1 MSNLIVEE
9 NHKIFAQ
16 KEPSIILPSSP
27 KSLSKINEDI
37 LITHEDKEQ
46 MKQNKKQI
54 KIKSENDPF
63 ERLKKLEEMIDNKN
77 QHVNDIYTK
86 LDKLNEI
93 EKNVK
98 NPKNSFEKIK
108 ANKAEKLKEKL
119 NLNIISLNKKLA
131 SITEKEKKIEDAIL
145 FNGSG
150 SGSIPDK
157 EKLKEIKDKKE
168 LILLKIKE
176 NNDEIKK
183 MNEKDKKST
192 YKEKQKTFIE
202 NLEKIKEN
210 YTPKL
215 YVRKNILKLSNDNIN
230 SNANEEYNKCLQE
243 EQLQQRIKENQIKEL
258 KYKELREKELER
270 IKLRKLNTE
279 IKHDKSLINN
289 NWLKEYANSNNYYLW
304 EKKEKER
311 RNKEESLI
319 ALENKKRKMMYCPI
333 SSEELNNFSNE
344 VRNNQL
350 KLKNDLKLK
359 KLQLEELWK
368 ERKELIPAYK
378 SKFELSN
385 MQRDNDIK
393 QQQLLKKERI
403 IENRLERIN
412 FSQDVSKNFKPK
424 YINDKLKNERLERIQ
439 ELAGTNK
446 KNEIKALSNRLKL
459 KSIQI
464 VKSQP
469 KNFKIDNNFVIQE
482 TIAEQQAKKIRRKE
496 EKERNLTS
504 DRYNIKNN
512 DNDKD
517 NIAQQ
522 VKRWKNILKNN
533 GDIFN
538 IEENEKI
545 KQENENSG
553 IIKEN
558 ETNEDKEKIEDNKD
572 QEIKEEKNINTII
585 IKEEK
590 SINLN
595 KIENNNSNKIKESK
609 GNLDVNS
616 KSNSNSNSNDSGNNN
631 INNKINNKQN
641 TNVYKSKEY
650 LDNKKFIENIEKKLK
665 FINQYVGQ

>member
-368 ERKELIPAYK
+368 ERIELIPAYK

>member
-9 NHKIFAQ
+9 NLKIFSQ
-16 KEPSIILPSSP
+16 KEPSMILPSSP
-27 KSLSKINEDI
+27 KTISKINEEF
-37 LITHEDKEQ
+37 LTTHEDKEE

-54 KIKSENDPF
+54 QIKSEDDPF

-77 QHVNDIYTK
+77 QQVNNIYTR

-93 EKNVK
+93 ENNIK
-98 NPKNSFEKIK
+98 NPKNSFEKLK
-108 ANKAEKLKEKL
+108 RNKDEKLKEKL
-119 NLNIISLNKKLA
+119 NINIISLNKKLI

-150 SGSIPDK
+150 GGSIPDK

-176 NNDEIKK
+176 NNEEIKK
-183 MNEKDKKST
+183 MNEKDKKNT

-215 YVRKNILKLSNDNIN
+215 YVSKNKLKLSNENIN

-243 EQLQQRIKENQIKEL
+243 EQLQQRIKEDQIKEL

-289 NWLKEYANSNNYYLW
+289 NWLKEYTNGKNYFLW
-304 EKKEKER
+304 EKKENER
-311 RNKEESLI
+311 KKKEESLI
-319 ALENKKRKMMYCPI
+319 ALEIKKRKMIYCPI

-368 ERKELIPAYK
+368 ERKDLIPPHK

-385 MQRDNDIK
+385 IQRDNDFK
-393 QQQLLKKERI
+393 QQQILKKERI
-403 IENRLERIN
+403 KENRLERIN
-412 FSQDVSKNFKPK
+412 FSQDVSKYFKPK
-424 YINDKLKNERLERIQ
+424 FINDKLKHERLERIQ

-446 KNEIKALSNRLKL
+446 KNEIKALGNRLKL

-482 TIAEQQAKKIRRKE
+482 TIAEQQAKKIKRKE

-504 DRYNIKNN
+504 DMNNKKNN
-512 DNDKD
+512 ENDED

-558 ETNEDKEKIEDNKD
+558 ENNEDKVKFEDNKD
-572 QEIKEEKNINTII
+572 KEIKEDNMNIIKEEKN
-585 IKEEK
+585 
-590 SINLN
+590 INLN
-595 KIENNNSNKIKESK
+595 KIENNNFNKIKESK
-609 GNLDVNS
+609 GNFDVNI
-616 KSNSNSNSNDSGNNN
+616 KSNSNGSGKNN
-631 INNKINNKQN
+631 IDNKKNNKQN
-641 TNVYKSKEY
+641 SNVYKSKEY
-650 LDNKKFIENIEKKLK
+650 IDNKKFIESIEKKLN

>member
-304 EKKEKER
+304 VKKEKER

-319 ALENKKRKMMYCPI
+319 SLENKKRKMMYCPI

-368 ERKELIPAYK
+368 ERIELIPAYK

-616 KSNSNSNSNDSGNNN
+616 KSNSNSNDSGNNN

>member
-27 KSLSKINEDI
+27 KTISKINEDF
-37 LITHEDKEQ
+37 LMSHEDKEQ

-54 KIKSENDPF
+54 KSQSEDDPF

-77 QHVNDIYTK
+77 QHVNNIYTR

-98 NPKNSFEKIK
+98 NPKNIFEKLETHK
-108 ANKAEKLKEKL
+108 EEKLKKKL
-119 NLNIISLNKKLA
+119 NLNIISLNKKLT

-150 SGSIPDK
+150 GGSIPDK
-157 EKLKEIKDKKE
+157 ERLKEIKDKKE

-192 YKEKQKTFIE
+192 YKEKQRTFIE

-210 YTPKL
+210 YTQKFN
-215 YVRKNILKLSNDNIN
+215 VRKNILKLSNDNIN

-243 EQLQQRIKENQIKEL
+243 EQLQKRIKEDQLKEL

-270 IKLRKLNTE
+270 IKQRKLNTE
-279 IKHDKSLINN
+279 IKHDKSLVNN
-289 NWLKEYANSNNYYLW
+289 DWLKEYANGNNYFLW

-319 ALENKKRKMMYCPI
+319 ALENKKRKMMFCPI

-344 VRNNQL
+344 VRNNQM

-359 KLQLEELWK
+359 KLQLEELWR
-368 ERKELIPAYK
+368 ERKELIPSHK

-385 MQRDNDIK
+385 IQRDNEFK
-393 QQQLLKKERI
+393 QQQILKKERI
-403 IENRLERIN
+403 MENRLERIN
-412 FSQDVSKNFKPK
+412 FSQDVTKNFKPK

-464 VKSQP
+464 IKSQP
-469 KNFKIDNNFVIQE
+469 KNFRVDNNFVIQE
-482 TIAEQQAKKIRRKE
+482 TIAEQQAKKIKRKE
-496 EKERNLTS
+496 EKLRNLTS
-504 DRYNIKNN
+504 DKNYIKNN
-512 DNDKD
+512 DNDED

-522 VKRWKNILKNN
+522 VKKWKNILKNN

-553 IIKEN
+553 IVKEN
-558 ETNEDKEKIEDNKD
+558 ENNEDKDKIEDYKD
-572 QEIKEEKNINTII
+572 NESKDEKNDNFNIIKEEKN
-585 IKEEK
+585 
-590 SINLN
+590 INLN

-609 GNLDVNS
+609 GNFDVNI
-616 KSNSNSNSNDSGNNN
+616 KSNSNGSGKNN
-631 INNKINNKQN
+631 IDNKKNNKQN
-641 TNVYKSKEY
+641 SNVYKSKEY
-650 LDNKKFIENIEKKLK
+650 IDNKKFIESIEKKLN

>member
-9 NHKIFAQ
+9 NLKIFSQ
-16 KEPSIILPSSP
+16 KEPSMILPSSP
-27 KSLSKINEDI
+27 KTISKINEEF
-37 LITHEDKEQ
+37 LTTHEDKEE

-54 KIKSENDPF
+54 QIKSEDDPF

-77 QHVNDIYTK
+77 QQVNNIYTR

-93 EKNVK
+93 EKNIK
-98 NPKNSFEKIK
+98 NPKNSFEKLK
-108 ANKAEKLKEKL
+108 RNKDEKLKEKL
-119 NLNIISLNKKLA
+119 NINIISLNKKLI

-150 SGSIPDK
+150 GGSIPDK

-176 NNDEIKK
+176 NNEEIKK
-183 MNEKDKKST
+183 MNEKDKKNT

-215 YVRKNILKLSNDNIN
+215 YVSKNILKLSNENIN

-243 EQLQQRIKENQIKEL
+243 EQLQQRIKEDQIKEL

-289 NWLKEYANSNNYYLW
+289 NWLKEYTNGKNYFLW
-304 EKKEKER
+304 EKKENER
-311 RNKEESLI
+311 KKKEESLI
-319 ALENKKRKMMYCPI
+319 ALEIKKRKMIYCPI

-368 ERKELIPAYK
+368 ERKDLIPPHK

-385 MQRDNDIK
+385 IQRDNDFK
-393 QQQLLKKERI
+393 QQQILKKERI
-403 IENRLERIN
+403 KENRLERIN
-412 FSQDVSKNFKPK
+412 FSQDVSKYFKPK
-424 YINDKLKNERLERIQ
+424 FINDKLKHERLERIQ

-446 KNEIKALSNRLKL
+446 KNEIKALGNRLKL

-482 TIAEQQAKKIRRKE
+482 TIAEQQAKKIKRKE

-504 DRYNIKNN
+504 DRNNKKNN
-512 DNDKD
+512 ENDED

-558 ETNEDKEKIEDNKD
+558 ENNEDKEKFEDNKD
-572 QEIKEEKNINTII
+572 KEIKEEKNDNMNI

-590 SINLN
+590 NINLN
-595 KIENNNSNKIKESK
+595 KIENNNFNKIKESK
-609 GNLDVNS
+609 GNFDVNI
-616 KSNSNSNSNDSGNNN
+616 KSNSNGSGKNN
-631 INNKINNKQN
+631 IDNKKNNKQN
-641 TNVYKSKEY
+641 SNVYKSKEY
-650 LDNKKFIENIEKKLK
+650 IDNKKFIESIEKKLN

>member
-9 NHKIFAQ
+9 NHKIFSQ

-27 KSLSKINEDI
+27 KTISKINED
-37 LITHEDKEQ
+37 LLLTHEDKEQ

-54 KIKSENDPF
+54 KSKNEDDPF
-63 ERLKKLEEMIDNKN
+63 ERLKKLEEMIDNNN
-77 QHVNDIYTK
+77 QHVNDIYNR
-86 LDKLNEI
+86 LDKLKEK

-98 NPKNSFEKIK
+98 YPKNSFEKLE

-119 NLNIISLNKKLA
+119 NLDIINLNKKLA
-131 SITEKEKKIEDAIL
+131 SITEKEKKIENAIL

-150 SGSIPDK
+150 GGSIPDK
-157 EKLKEIKDKKE
+157 EKLKEIKNKKE

-183 MNEKDKKST
+183 MNEKDKKSI
-192 YKEKQKTFIE
+192 YKENQRTFIE

-210 YTPKL
+210 YTQKF
-215 YVRKNILKLSNDNIN
+215 YVRKNILKLANDIIN
-230 SNANEEYNKCLQE
+230 SNANEEFNKCLKE
-243 EQLQQRIKENQIKEL
+243 EQLQQRIKEDQIKEL

-279 IKHDKSLINN
+279 IKHDKSLVNN
-289 NWLKEYANSNNYYLW
+289 NWVKEYANGKSYFLW

-319 ALENKKRKMMYCPI
+319 ALEIKKRKMMFTPI
-333 SSEELNNFSNE
+333 SSEELNQFSDE

-359 KLQLEELWK
+359 KLQLEEIWR
-368 ERKELIPAYK
+368 ERKDLIPSHK
-378 SKFELSN
+378 SIFELSN
-385 MQRDNDIK
+385 IQRDNDFK
-393 QQQLLKKERI
+393 QQQIMEKERI

-412 FSQDVSKNFKPK
+412 YSQDVTKNFKPK
-424 YINDKLKNERLERIQ
+424 YISNKLKNERLERIQ

-464 VKSQP
+464 IKSQP
-469 KNFKIDNNFVIQE
+469 KNFKIDNNFVIKE
-482 TIAEQQAKKIRRKE
+482 TIAEQQAKKIKRKM
-496 EKERNLTS
+496 EKERNHTS
-504 DRYNIKNN
+504 DKNYIKNN
-512 DNDKD
+512 DNDED
-517 NIAQQ
+517 NIAQK
-522 VKRWKNILKNN
+522 VKRWKNILINN

-545 KQENENSG
+545 KQENENSD
-553 IIKEN
+553 IFK
-558 ETNEDKEKIEDNKD
+558 DKIEDNKD
-572 QEIKEEKNINTII
+572 SQIKEEKDDKSDI
-585 IKEEK
+585 IKKEK

-595 KIENNNSNKIKESK
+595 NIENNNLNVVKESK
-609 GNLDVNS
+609 ENLNVDI
-616 KSNSNSNSNDSGNNN
+616 KSNGNGNNN
-631 INNKINNKQN
+631 IYNKKNNSQN